1 MTTYVCASTPNEAL
15 YKSAMGCTNRN
26 TVRGA
31 AARLRPG
38 ERVYMVTV
46 DEIAPSTPKPE
57 PDPWPGLIDKGA
69 ETA

>member
-31 AARLRPG
+31 G